1 LPKYYIEGST
11 RANPVVDDVNDGYP
25 KNPSKVL
32 GRAIYTGLSTLVQ
45 LARKRVTKQPKVQ
58 RLVAGIEEMWQETRD
73 ELEALK
79 DIRPYDF
86 SPVQS
91 REPNMRKSFLGVLW
105 WTAWPYGNREFKRVY
120 SWQEGTIGP
129 LNELLNFAGAELRL
143 VAITRYPFPEPNY
156 YQIWKTPDERR
167 IVVDTEVAK
176 KVRVEN
182 YESGYV
188 KAGYPATSGSP
199 RILLRHPSLPSLDF
213 VDMIRA
219 HVVELIRQCF
229 IHNVPKKDSQQYI
242 RLLIYRLRP
251 FLDWV
256 YTDGEYGRKHFHPG
270 ATQELMKV
278 VKEIRAI
285 YSRTTVKV
293 ARVTHQLDKEDGV
306 ESAEKFRSPTV
317 ADIVRQLK
325 AAYERESSDQTKH
338 IVRSILKR
346 IKLSNLKDD
355 ELGAFVGRMMPENEK
370 GEQGDRENKD
380 RENALTDKD
389 AKDFVEK
396 IKTMS
401 MRQGNYWH
409 KFLFSDMYHPYSLK
423 AAIFYGDKGLDKPD
437 DTLIAAEVPI
447 SGTEGAGRA
456 DIVVFVRRDVGDRA
470 VWTPVMLL
478 DVKTKTGIDWELLG
492 VQPRTKKDARV
503 PYFYLSKRPLSQ
515 DEWEHIIAT
524 APSKRSHGQ
533 LEAYETN
540 LLQEYKSIIA
550 DPEAPKKL
558 YRGVVL
564 VDASEDRF
572 TVFDALPGL
581 IREVLDRVSSVS
593 GSPNASVAYT
603 IAMSD
608 DPEQATS
615 PHIALVLEDTTGPSS
630 LLGRTMPLTEIERTD
645 PFASR
650 EKDDT
655 LFTLYLSVGS
665 SISAGSSAAWV
676 SRNWHLLNHLR
687 EQFEHTGDTT
697 DIVWVDLLGDFPT
710 QKLAITRLR
719 LAMQSLSPAWER
731 HIQRLREL
739 FEGIR
744 VVDIRDKVMDAVFGT
759 DEDTIHK
766 MRVALQEELAG
777 EKSQLVVID
786 GWADLRDMSPRR
798 CANTLDALEYAL
810 IECLNGA
817 VDEVVWL
824 DRPVPLPKASATY
837 QKRKMN
843 PLPHGSPRYCL
854 LDEIIWN
861 LPTPPK
867 VLGWKSPLRE
877 DVRVIVQDTPTSVP
891 PWKTSIFVPHLTAW
905 AERFRGYSRED
916 RTVSFEEVRAAQ
928 LKPMYGR
935 DVTLRSVSC
944 NISSLPPYT
953 TEDVCADAALLAPS
967 LTRRD
972 KDMDETE
979 YSEADWFEVRRMEAK
994 DQGEY
999 DSDGRELFRH
1009 VTFKVLGNAE
1019 PVDEDDGKESDSGAL
1034 YTPPDTITRGWR
1046 RWKPSVEEQQEKE
1059 RDHSRRGVSRP
1070 PLVAP
1075 TRPENIDTFETR
1087 KQELIR
1093 FRNTIRFV
1101 RAMTPQHESGL
1112 WKELLSEL
1120 AEIAEEAFTSRGLTW
1135 TPLEV
1140 LQDIKRTLQKNSQ
1153 SKFMWNLLRGVRE
1166 NILAES
1172 PLHVRTTIA
1181 NIRKY
1186 NQDILFLYGNHFVL
1200 LLLVLETKRFTQYKG
1215 PVLNVFWR
1223 LFWRWQLVQMGFATK
1238 EQELIKTKYDVH
1250 AIWSNLVWRAKVLA
1264 ETVRATRPTDM
1275 VRRAVMVS
1283 NERESDVWMFIED
1296 APGSDRF
1303 EVAYIPLARGENL
1316 WGWHPAETDLKVLA
1330 DKAERTGTTD
1340 DAYHIITRVGGQDV
1354 LWKWYVNPASGKYW
1368 DPSWII
1374 EYGPPP
1380 PGRSFPIRWV
1390 KKSKVPNEL
1399 RPLTP
1404 LLFDQESQRVK
1415 YERIGELL
1423 KEIEAYGD
1431 RLREVKCRVSLD
1443 TDERA
1448 YEIQFIDSNNGETVT
1463 IYKAK
1468 RTAEVLQ
1475 VLRGPLSEQ
1484 PPFETEEG
1492 EVLIWD
1498 TRQDVEYTDVETED
1512 RVFSLSMLR
1521 PFVHRKKVVTG
1532 AIVIP
1537 RTAEELLESSA
1548 GEKVKLVFTP
1558 ERALDRYPEDSTR
1571 WRVWFIKFDYGET
1584 LLRLDDTRLSI
1595 YDVGHLIESRQL
1607 YDSDTRK
1614 LHSMYV
1620 ILNRVKDF
1628 STQADLSEFPLF
1640 AEKLRKSTETK
1651 QPSNS

>member
-1 LPKYYIEGST
+1 M
-11 RANPVVDDVNDGYP
+11 NDGYP

-32 GRAIYTGLSTLVQ
+32 GRAIFTGLSTLVQ

-79 DIRPYDF
+79 DIRPHDF

-105 WTAWPYGNREFKRVY
+105 WTTWSYGNTEFKRVY

-156 YQIWKTPDERR
+156 YQVWKTPDERR
-167 IVVDTEVAK
+167 IVVDTSVTK

-199 RILLRHPSLPSLDF
+199 RILLCHPSLPSLDF

-229 IHNVPKKDSQQYI
+229 IHNVPKKDAQRYI

-270 ATQELMKV
+270 ATQELMKI
-278 VKEIRAI
+278 VKEIRAV

-293 ARVTHQLDKEDGV
+293 ARLTHQLDKEDGD

-317 ADIVRQLK
+317 ADIVQQLK
-325 AAYERESSDQTKH
+325 AAFERDSSDQTKH

-346 IKLSNLKDD
+346 IKLSDLKDD
-355 ELGAFVGRMMPENEK
+355 ELGAFVGQMMPKNEK
-370 GEQGDRENKD
+370 GEQDDSEKKD
-380 RENALTDKD
+380 RESALTDKD
-389 AKDFVEK
+389 AEDFVEK
-396 IKTMS
+396 IETMS

-423 AAIFYGDKGLDKPD
+423 AAVFYGDRGLDKPD
-437 DTLIAAEVPI
+437 DTLIAAEVPV
-447 SGTEGAGRA
+447 SGTEGAGQA

-492 VQPRTKKDARV
+492 VRPRSKKDARV

-515 DEWEHIIAT
+515 DEWEHIVAT
-524 APSKRSHGQ
+524 APSKRSRGQ

-550 DPEAPKKL
+550 DAEAPKKL

-581 IREVLDRVSSVS
+581 IREVLDRVSYVP
-593 GSPNASVAYT
+593 GSPNAPVAYT

-608 DPEQATS
+608 GPEQATS

-630 LLGRTMPLTEIERTD
+630 LLGRTMPLTEIEGTD

-650 EKDDT
+650 KKDDT

-665 SISAGSSAAWV
+665 SISAGPSAAWV

-687 EQFEHTGDTT
+687 EQFEHTGDTP
-697 DIVWVDLLGDFPT
+697 DVVWVDLLGDLPT
-710 QKLAITRLR
+710 QELAITRLR
-719 LAMQSLSPAWER
+719 LDMQWLSPEWEE
-731 HIQRLREL
+731 HIQGLRDL
-739 FEGIR
+739 FEDIR
-744 VVDIRDKVMDAVFGT
+744 IIDLRDKVIDAVFGT
-759 DEDTIHK
+759 DKDTIYNLK
-766 MRVALQEELAG
+766 VALREELSAK
-777 EKSQLVVID
+777 ETQLVVLD
-786 GWADLRDMSPRR
+786 GWANLRDMSPRR
-798 CANTLDALEYAL
+798 CTNTLDALEYAL
-810 IECLNGA
+810 VECLKGTA
-817 VDEVVWL
+817 DEVVWL
-824 DRPVPLPKASATY
+824 DRPVPSAKTSAMY

-843 PLPHGSPRYCL
+843 PLPHDSPRQRL

-877 DVRVIVQDTPTSVP
+877 DVRVIVQDTATNVP

-916 RTVSFEEVRAAQ
+916 RTVSFEEVREAQ
-928 LKPMYGR
+928 LQPMYGR
-935 DVTLRSVSC
+935 GVTLSSVSC
-944 NISSLPPYT
+944 NVSALPPYT

-967 LTRRD
+967 LERRD
-972 KDMDETE
+972 EDTAETE
-979 YSEADWFEVRRMEAK
+979 YSETDWFEVQRMETAVPR
-994 DQGEY
+994 GY
-999 DSDGRELFRH
+999 DSDGRELLKH
-1009 VTFKVLGNAE
+1009 MTFKVLGNAE
-1019 PVDEDDGKESDSGAL
+1019 PVDEDERKEGDPGPL
-1034 YTPPDTITRGWR
+1034 YTSPDTITRGWR

-1059 RDHSRRGVSRP
+1059 RDDSTRGVLRP
-1070 PLVAP
+1070 PPVAP
-1075 TRPENIDTFETR
+1075 TRSKYIDTFETR
-1087 KQELIR
+1087 RQELVR
-1093 FRNTIRFV
+1093 FRNTLRFV
-1101 RAMTPQHESGL
+1101 RKMTPQHETGQ
-1112 WKELLSEL
+1112 WKELLNEL
-1120 AEIAEEAFTSRGLTW
+1120 AEIAEAAFTSRGLTW

-1140 LQDIKRTLQKNSQ
+1140 LQDIKRKLQRNSQ
-1153 SKFMWNLLRGVRE
+1153 SKSMWNLLQGVRE
-1166 NILAES
+1166 DILAE
-1172 PLHVRTTIA
+1172 LHLHIRTTIA
-1181 NIRKY
+1181 DIRKH
-1186 NQDILFLYGNHFVL
+1186 NPEILSLYGNHFVL
-1200 LLLVLETKRFTQYKG
+1200 LLLALERRQLIQNQG
-1215 PVLNVFWR
+1215 PVLNILWRVFWC
-1223 LFWRWQLVQMGFATK
+1223 WQLIQMGFATK
-1238 EQELIKTKYDVH
+1238 EQELVTTKYDVH
-1250 AIWSNLVWRAKVLA
+1250 AIWSNLVWRAKILA
-1264 ETVRATRPTDM
+1264 ETIRFTRPTDV
-1275 VRRAVMVS
+1275 VRRAVRVS
-1283 NERESDVWMFIED
+1283 NEQENDFWMFIED

-1303 EVAYIPLARGENL
+1303 EVAYIPLEGRRNF
-1316 WGWHPAETDLKVLA
+1316 WGWHPAETDLKLLA
-1330 DKAERTGTTD
+1330 HKAEWTGATD
-1340 DAYHIITRVGGQDV
+1340 EANYVITRVQGNDI
-1354 LWKWYVNPASGKYW
+1354 LWKAYLDSTIGEFWNPIC
-1368 DPSWII
+1368 II

-1380 PGRSFPIRWV
+1380 PDRPFPIRWV
-1390 KKSKVPNEL
+1390 KKSTVPNEL
-1399 RPLTP
+1399 RSLSSPP
-1404 LLFDQESQRVK
+1404 FDLKSQTLE
-1415 YERIGELL
+1415 YERIRGLL
-1423 KEIEAYGD
+1423 KEIEAYSD
-1431 RLREVKCRVSLD
+1431 RVKEVVCRLSLD
-1443 TDERA
+1443 MDERA
-1448 YEIQFIDSNNGETVT
+1448 YEIQFIDSYRGETVAVH
-1463 IYKAK
+1463 KAK

-1484 PPFETEEG
+1484 APFETEDG
-1492 EVLIWD
+1492 QVLIWD

-1521 PFVHRKKVVTG
+1521 PFVHRNKVLTG
-1532 AIVIP
+1532 TIVIP
-1537 RTAEELLESSA
+1537 RTAEELLESSV
-1548 GEKVKLVFTP
+1548 GEEVRLVFTP
-1558 ERALDRYPEDSTR
+1558 ERMLEGYPEDSTG
-1571 WRVWFIKFDYGET
+1571 WRIWFNEFDFGET
-1584 LLRLDDTRLSI
+1584 LLKLDDIRLSI

-1614 LHSMYV
+1614 LHPMYV

-1628 STQADLSEFPLF
+1628 STRADLSEFPLF
-1640 AEKLRKSTETK
+1640 DEKLRESKEPK
-1651 QPSNS
+1651 PPSRS